1 MKNILFTVLA
11 IAAVACTSEKKT
23 TLSGTAPE
31 GVEKVSVK
39 VPELGIDTLIAVNNG
54 SFSIDLPFD
63 KTVYGMVSVARNRT
77 QFVLDGTALTLQED
91 GEALIAKS
99 SKPAAS
105 ITERMNEFVLWNRD
119 FMKRYEEAEEE
130 EEEDEDAFMDE
141 YISKLEEC
149 AKANPDN
156 AFGLMC
162 VQSLQ
167 GMAEPAKL
175 REIIAALA
183 PELQEKESIAN
194 MVRSMDAKDATAPG
208 KMFTDFEIPQPDG
221 TVKKLSD
228 YVGKGKYI
236 LADFW
241 ASWCGPCRREI
252 PNIKKVYDKFHGPK
266 FDVVSIAVW
275 DKLADT
281 KRAIEVEG
289 LKWNQ
294 ILDAQKVPTD
304 AYGIAGIPELI
315 LFAPDGTIL
324 KRGDELRGE
333 NMEPA
338 IAEYLKK

>member
-1 MKNILFTVLA
+1 MKKILFTVLA
-11 IAAVACTSEKKT
+11 IAAVACASEKKT

-39 VPELGIDTLIAVNNG
+39 VPDLGIDTLVAVNNG

-63 KTVYGMVSVARNRT
+63 KTASGIVSMARNRT

-99 SKPAAS
+99 SKPAISA
-105 ITERMNEFVLWNRD
+105 TERMNEFVLWSRD
-119 FMKRYEEAEEE
+119 FMKRYEEAE
-130 EEEDEDAFMDE
+130 DEDGDALMDE
-141 YISKLEEC
+141 YTAKLEEC
-149 AKANPDN
+149 AKANTDN
-156 AFGLMC
+156 AFGIMC

-167 GMAEPAKL
+167 GMVEPAEL
-175 REIIAALA
+175 REVIAALA

-194 MVRSMDAKDATAPG
+194 MVKSMDAKEATAPG

-281 KRAIEVEG
+281 RRAIEVEG

-304 AYGIAGIPELI
+304 AYGIVGIPELI

-324 KRGDELRGE
+324 KRGEELRGE

-338 IAEYLKK
+338 IAEYLRK

>member
-1 MKNILFTVLA
+1 MKKLLFLVLA
-11 IAAVACTSEKKT
+11 ITAVACASEKKT
-23 TLSGTAPE
+23 TLNGTVPE
-31 GVEKVSVK
+31 GVEMVSVK
-39 VPELGIDTLIAVNNG
+39 VPDLGIDTLIAVKNG

-63 KTVYGMVSVARNRT
+63 KTASGIVSVARRRT
-77 QFVLDGTALTLQED
+77 QFVLDGTTLTLQDEED
-91 GEALIAKS
+91 AIVAKS

-105 ITERMNEFVLWNRD
+105 ITERMNEFVRWNND
-119 FMKRYEEAEEE
+119 FMKRYDEAE
-130 EEEDEDAFMDE
+130 DKDDDAFMDE
-141 YISKLEEC
+141 YTAKLEEC

-162 VQSLQ
+162 VQSLN
-167 GMAEPAKL
+167 GMVESAKL

-183 PELQEKESIAN
+183 PELQEKENIAR
-194 MVRSMDAKDATAPG
+194 MVKNQDAKDATAPG
-208 KMFTDFEIPQPDG
+208 QMFTDFEIPQPDG

-281 KRAIEVEG
+281 QKAIEVEG

-304 AYGIAGIPELI
+304 AYGIEGIPELI

-324 KRGDELRGE
+324 KRGEELRGD
-333 NMEPA
+333 NMEPS
-338 IAEYLKK
+338 IAEYLRK

>member
-1 MKNILFTVLA
+1 MKKILFTVLA
-11 IAAVACTSEKKT
+11 IAAVACAPEKKT
-23 TLSGTAPE
+23 TLSGSVPE
-31 GVEKVSVK
+31 GVEKVSVR
-39 VPELGIDTLIAVNNG
+39 VPDLGIDTLVAVENG
-54 SFSIDLPFD
+54 KFSIDLPAD
-63 KTVYGMVSVARNRT
+63 KTASGIVSVARNRT
-77 QFVLDGTALTLQED
+77 QFVLDGTPLTLQED
-91 GEALIAKS
+91 GETLIAKS

-105 ITERMNEFVLWNRD
+105 ITERMNEFVLWSKD
-119 FMKRYEEAEEE
+119 FMKRYQEAGEEAAEDLMEEYK
-130 EEEDEDAFMDE
+130 D
-141 YISKLEEC
+141 KLVEC
-149 AKANPDN
+149 AKANTDN
-156 AFGLMC
+156 AFGTMC

-167 GMAEPAKL
+167 GLAEPAEL
-175 REIIAALA
+175 REVIAALA
-183 PELQEKESIAN
+183 PELKEKESIAG
-194 MVRSMDAKDATAPG
+194 MVKNMDARDATAPG

-281 KRAIEVEG
+281 QRAIEVEG

-304 AYGIAGIPELI
+304 AYGISGIPEII

-324 KRGDELRGE
+324 KRGEELRGE